1 MDNYHVEAYRWLRD
15 HAKPISQQDAADLA
29 EVRKFGGLDEA
40 RASKMRILRQRM
52 QAMKPFVEK
61 PRAYPEPKPETVTK
75 RASNQWYKE
84 QMALLG
90 GTRTIAPAGEPLVE
104 QYYRPKSEWYYVPDP
119 RNTELYP
126 EPKPFTMMTEERACA
141 LVRDHLVAMGKA
153 GLDVDMFM
161 ILRVFPSYEAYGAAI
176 KAA

>member
-1 MDNYHVEAYRWLRD
+1 MDNYHVEAYRYLRD

-29 EVRKFGGLDEA
+29 ALR
-40 RASKMRILRQRM
+40 RAQPPSRAHLRRIKRHADGTL
-52 QAMKPFVEK
+52 FVEK
-61 PRAYPEPKPETVTK
+61 PRAYPEPTPETLVK
-75 RASNQWYKE
+75 RHANQFLKE
-84 QMALLG
+84 QLSILG
-90 GTRTIAPAGEPLVE
+90 GTRTVAPAPKPIAEA
-104 QYYRPKSEWYYVPDP
+104 YYRPRAEWYYVPQP